1 MPISKKTNN
10 KLIAR
15 MFSKRGLAQARRMGL
30 HRKWGRKSRL
40 PLAPTGSFASR
51 SETFSKAITAGQVY
65 DINNLSLAD
74 LPVCS
79 QLAEFYQY
87 YRITSIQMRF
97 KPNTDTYISNG
108 AGGSTTGYL
117 PYLYFL
123 YDKSG
128 SLGLLNANQFEEAGA
143 KPNRLDDKTILRK
156 WRPSVITGTVA
167 DSITQFKTSPWL
179 PTHDMAGVDVN
190 DVYHLGAVF
199 YITKTNPND
208 TQTYDIDITV
218 TVQFRKPMVQLDQ
231 QAQRSTAIMDITN

>member
-1 MPISKKTNN
+1 MPRTYKYSSKKRG
-10 KLIAR
+10 KKV
-15 MFSKRGLAQARRMGL
+15 KRTTMPRRKVGYMP
-30 HRKWGRKSRL
+30 K
-40 PLAPTGSFASR
+40 APTGSFASR
-51 SETFSKAITAGQVY
+51 SETFSKAITAGNVY

-79 QLAEFYQY
+79 QLAKFYQY
-87 YRITSIQMRF
+87 YRITSVQMRF

-128 SLGLLNANQFEEAGA
+128 ALGQLNAVQFEEAGA
-143 KPNRLDDKTILRK
+143 KPIRLDDKTILRQWK
-156 WRPSVITGTVA
+156 PSVITGTIA

-179 PTHDMAGVDVN
+179 PTHDMAGVNIN

-199 YITKTNPND
+199 YISKTSPAD

-218 TVQFRKPMVQLDQ
+218 TVQLRKPMVQVDQ
-231 QAQRSTAIMDITN
+231 NAAKSLPIMDQ